1 VGGRGWARE
10 GSGWA
15 WTGADGHGW
24 AERGTDGPRW
34 VSMGVGGRGRASMGP
49 DGDGWGGCCGL
60 GVVGV
65 AAGHLS
71 HQYDGGS
78 WGVMAYVRGG
88 GCVYVVGVGVGV
100 NELGPVDVA
109 AVEW

>member
-1 VGGRGWARE
+1 MGRK
-10 GSGWA
+10 
-15 WTGADGHGW
+15 GHGW
-24 AERGTDGPRW
+24 AQ
-34 VSMGVGGRGRASMGP
+34 VGVDGRGRASMGP
-49 DGDGWGGCCGL
+49 DGDGWGWMGGCCGL

-71 HQYDGGS
+71 RQYDGGS
-78 WGVMAYVRGG
+78 WGVVAYIRGG
-88 GCVYVVGVGVGV
+88 GCVYVVGVGVGM